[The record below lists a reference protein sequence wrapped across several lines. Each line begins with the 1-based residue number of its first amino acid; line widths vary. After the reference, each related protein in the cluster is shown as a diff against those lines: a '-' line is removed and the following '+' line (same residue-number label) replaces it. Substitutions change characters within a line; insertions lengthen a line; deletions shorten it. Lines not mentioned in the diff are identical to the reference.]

1 MKRQI
6 YATGA
11 GGLIA
16 LASLLTLVAQ
26 TPVPLVLADDKSP
39 SVDRRSGVVY
49 VVSNDPVKDGN
60 AVLAYR
66 NDGHGNLTPLP
77 GSPFRTGGTGYAT
90 KHELPHFGPFD
101 SDQNLVATPDRR
113 RVFATNGGSDTVA
126 VMDVADDGSLKAV
139 EGSPFPSGGKN
150 PVSLGLAGDKVY
162 VVNKNEDPGRDMTK
176 TLPNY
181 TGFTIGRDGRLDTI
195 QGARV
200 ELETAWRSPTQALVV
215 RNKFIFDGDFGSFY
229 LPSREAMWGKGL
241 RQDTAS
247 TIRSLRIKE
256 NGALDP
262 LPPMAAPEGAFVGGL
277 DTDKDG
283 KPDPLMFGL
292 QAHPTEK
299 LVYVCFVTAAKLAV
313 YEYDDEGRLTF
324 LRAVPNSG
332 ELICWLAVNAAGTRG
347 YTANNASDTVSVY
360 DLSDPRKPVEIQ
372 HLHLKGHGHP
382 YQLALDSREKFLY
395 TVKHRTFKETP
406 VGDGSVLNVL
416 EVLANGKLREVPS
429 SPVTLPVRD
438 DLLARPQG
446 VLAF

>member
-1 MKRQI
+1 MKRQL
-6 YATGA
+6 YSTPAEC
-11 GGLIA
+11 LIT
-16 LASLLTLVAQ
+16 LASLLVLTC
-26 TPVPLVLADDKSP
+26 PVSVPTACADDKPSP
-39 SVDRRSGVVY
+39 EDRRSGVVY
-49 VVSNDPVKDGN
+49 VVSNDPVNDGN

-66 NDGHGNLTPLP
+66 NDGHGNLAPLP

-101 SDQNLVATPDRR
+101 LDQNLIATPDRR
-113 RVFATNGGSDTVA
+113 RVLATNGGSDTVA
-126 VMDVADDGSLKAV
+126 VFDVADDGSLKAV
-139 EGSPFPSGGKN
+139 GGSPFPSGGKN

-162 VVNKNEDPGRDMTK
+162 VINKNEDPGRDMTK

-181 TGFTIGRDGRLDTI
+181 SGFTIGTNGRLDAI
-195 QGARV
+195 PGARV

-215 RNKFIFDGDFGSFY
+215 RDKFIFDGDFGSFY
-229 LPSREAMWGKGL
+229 LPSREAMWGKEL
-241 RQDTAS
+241 RKDTAS
-247 TIRSLRIKE
+247 SIRSLRIKADGSLE
-256 NGALDP
+256 P
-262 LPPMAAPEGAFVGGL
+262 LPSLAAPQGAFAGGL

-292 QAHPTEK
+292 QAHPKEK
-299 LVYVCFVTAAKLAV
+299 LVYICFVTAAKLAV
-313 YEYDDEGRLTF
+313 YEYDDAGRLTF

-332 ELICWLAVNAAGTRG
+332 ELICWVVVNAAGTRA
-347 YTANNASDTVSVY
+347 YTANNASDSLSVY

-372 HLHLKGHGHP
+372 HLQLKGHGHP
-382 YQLALDSREKFLY
+382 YQLALDPREKFLY

-406 VGDGSVLNVL
+406 VGDGSVLNVI
-416 EVLANGKLREVPS
+416 EVLSDGTLKEVPS

>member
-1 MKRQI
+1 MKLHHP
-6 YATGA
+6 ATTA
-11 GGLIA
+11 VCLTA
-16 LASLLTLVAQ
+16 LAGLLALTGRW
-26 TPVPLVLADDKSP
+26 PLPAAHADDKLP
-39 SVDRRSGVVY
+39 GDRRSGVMY
-49 VVSNDPVKDGN
+49 VVTNDPVKDGN
-60 AVLAYR
+60 AVLGYR
-66 NDGHGNLTPLP
+66 NDGRGNLTPLP

-181 TGFTIGRDGRLDTI
+181 TGFTIGKDGRLDAI
-195 QGARV
+195 KGARV
-200 ELETAWRSPTQALVV
+200 ELKTAWRSPTQALVV
-215 RNKFIFDGDFGSFY
+215 RDKFIFDGDFGSFY

-241 RQDTAS
+241 RQDTPS
-247 TIRSLRIKE
+247 TIRSLRIKAD
-256 NGALDP
+256 GALEP
-262 LPPMAAPEGAFVGGL
+262 LSPLSAPEGAFVGGL

-292 QAHPTEK
+292 QAHPKEK

-332 ELICWLAVNAAGTRG
+332 ELICWLVVNATGTRA
-347 YTANNASDTVSVY
+347 YTSNNASDTVSVY

-382 YQLALDSREKFLY
+382 YQLALDPREKFLY

-416 EVLANGKLREVPS
+416 EVLPTGKLREVPS